1 MKNISKSTYIKI
13 IAIGLFKKLVL
24 IYIFFYATAHAAGT
38 YSGIYF
44 DDYEEKATLY
54 YCNYYSYTDFYNVL
68 KNSSASK
75 NIVNNRV
82 NGLYTSIKDIDNLGY
97 VTANRLHR
105 LKQQSHLI
113 DWNKYT
119 DEFGMTLHQTNFI
132 YALVG
137 TLIGFT
143 FLFFFIYIIIGAF

>member
-13 IAIGLFKKLVL
+13 IAFGLLKKLVL
-24 IYIFFYATAHAAGT
+24 IYILFYGAAHASGT

-54 YCNYYSYTDFYNVL
+54 LCNYYSYSYLNDVIN
-68 KNSSASK
+68 NSTTSR
-75 NIVNNRV
+75 NLI
-82 NGLYTSIKDIDNLGY
+82 NGRIETLYSTVSDIDDISG
-97 VTANRLHR
+97 VGSKTLHY
-105 LKQQSHLI
+105 LKQESHLI
-113 DWNKYT
+113 DWNTYT
-119 DEFGMTLHQTNFI
+119 DEFGMTLHQTNFM

-143 FLFFFIYIIIGAF
+143 FLFFFIYIVIGVM

>member
-1 MKNISKSTYIKI
+1 MKYISKSTYIKI
-13 IAIGLFKKLVL
+13 IAFGLFKKLVL
-24 IYIFFYATAHAAGT
+24 IYFLFFATAHASGT
-38 YSGIYF
+38 YGGIYF
-44 DDYEEKATLY
+44 DDYEEKASIYLI
-54 YCNYYSYTDFYNVL
+54 NYYPYQHFRDIYLGSTD
-68 KNSSASK
+68 S
-75 NIVNNRV
+75 
-82 NGLYTSIKDIDNLGY
+82 KDIIKKRPFVDLSDLENTVSLNDRQWNY
-97 VTANRLHR
+97 IR
-105 LKQQSHLI
+105 QDSHLI